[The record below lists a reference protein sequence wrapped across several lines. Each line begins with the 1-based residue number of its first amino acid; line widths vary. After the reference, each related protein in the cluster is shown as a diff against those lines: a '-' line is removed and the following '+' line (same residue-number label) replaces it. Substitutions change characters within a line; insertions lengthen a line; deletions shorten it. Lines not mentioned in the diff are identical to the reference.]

1 MSLTT
6 IPIDE
11 YNKYYKN
18 DITSHFIC
26 RLAYCRNE
34 ELRKWFLQQE
44 TRFFQMRLRMLN
56 DDEVKNLLQKKLG
69 TDYKALEEKDEVW
82 EKYKS

>member
-11 YNKYYKN
+11 YNKYHKN

>member
-1 MSLTT
+1 
-6 IPIDE
+6 
-11 YNKYYKN
+11 
-18 DITSHFIC
+18 
-26 RLAYCRNE
+26 
-34 ELRKWFLQQE
+34 
-44 TRFFQMRLRMLN
+44 MRLRMLN